1 MDQTTEPQ
9 ATTPDAPTRYWRI
22 HTILGSFMTTA
33 EPRHYSDGS
42 VQFDLP
48 TSRGVLTMRCRGD
61 WTVEDAPSLDA
72 FINLGQAVAPTPEEA
87 ARQMEDTENAVV
99 RMMKRAYEAIKAT
112 NAAPPA

>member
-9 ATTPDAPTRYWRI
+9 ATIADAPERYWRI
-22 HTILGSFMTTA
+22 HTILGSFTTTC

-42 VQFDLP
+42 VQFETP
-48 TSRGVLTMRCRGD
+48 TSRGVVTMRCRGD
-61 WTVEDAPSLDA
+61 WTIEHAATLDA
-72 FINLGQAVAPTPEEA
+72 FITLDHPAALTPEEA
-87 ARQMEDTENAVV
+87 ARQVEATENAFV